1 MRGQKN
7 TRGKHRRSATFESAI
22 TQRDFL
28 NGVMLGAGTSLL
40 GAQAPLLASGPTLA
54 SPNQAWYG
62 FGGIGDYASSHGN
75 TPEVV
80 ARAHEIMQGRF
91 DDPAASAI
99 KDPESYDVV
108 IVGAGIAGLGAA
120 FEFTKSRKAN
130 QSCLVLENH
139 PIFGGE
145 SKRNEFEVNGQ
156 HLIAPQGANSF
167 FVPAPTG
174 GEATY
179 AKGDAHYYAELNVP
193 RKFTY
198 QAWADENRRLQFGS
212 DNYGF
217 LYWLEQTAS
226 TGYFFDPRSD
236 ETEARWVRDP
246 WRNKLREM
254 PYRSSDKQDLMTWR
268 FGESKPYDGA
278 DYERWLDTMSYKDYI
293 EKVMG
298 LGSAVTA
305 HADPILASSVGLGC
319 DAVSAYAAY
328 AILLPGV
335 NAFQPAE
342 LRDFS
347 NLERHSFP
355 GGNDGFARYFIKRI
369 IPDAIEG
376 TDSFE
381 DILNQPVSFDAMDRA
396 GQAVRLRLNSTVVRV
411 EHEKSPAGSDHVLVT
426 YVRENQLHRVR
437 TRAVVMATGAWV
449 NKYAV
454 RDLPDSYAAAF
465 AEFQHSAFLVANVAL
480 TNWRFLYELGI
491 TACRWSGGFGTSCN
505 IRQPMMVGDY
515 QPPLTPDQPIVLS
528 FYVPFYYPGETARK
542 QGTLGRTDMLGS
554 SYAEYENRILAQMK
568 RLFASAGFDAQ
579 RDVAGI
585 ILNRCGHAY
594 VAPTPGFY
602 FGQNGRPAPR
612 DVVRERFGRIAFG
625 HSELH
630 GNQHWGSAANEGAR
644 AMQQVLE
651 TV

>member
-1 MRGQKN
+1 
-7 TRGKHRRSATFESAI
+7 
-22 TQRDFL
+22 
-28 NGVMLGAGTSLL
+28 MLGAGTSLL
-40 GAQAPLLASGPTLA
+40 NARAPLLASDLA
-54 SPNQAWYG
+54 LESPDQAWYG

-80 ARAHEIMQGRF
+80 ARAHEIRQGRF
-91 DDPAASAI
+91 DSLTADAI
-99 KDPESYDVV
+99 EDAGSFDVV

-120 FEFTKSRKAN
+120 FEFTNSRKTD
-130 QSCLVLENH
+130 QTCLILENH

-145 SKRNEFEVNGQ
+145 SKRNEFEVGGQ
-156 HLIAPQGANSF
+156 RLIAPQGANGFS
-167 FVPAPTG
+167 VPASTG
-174 GEATY
+174 VDAAY
-179 AKGDAHYYAELNVP
+179 AKGDAYYYAELNVP
-193 RKFTY
+193 REFTY
-198 QAWADENRRLQFGS
+198 QSWADDASDLQFGS

-226 TGYFFDPRSD
+226 TGYFVDAVPR

-246 WRNKLREM
+246 WRNGLRDM
-254 PYRSSDKQDLMTWR
+254 PYSPTDKQDLLTWR
-268 FGESKPYDGA
+268 YGEDKPYAGA
-278 DYERWLDTMSYKDYI
+278 DYEQWLDTMTYKDYI
-293 EKVMG
+293 EGVMG
-298 LGSAVTA
+298 LSSAVTA

-347 NLERHSFP
+347 DFERHSFP
-355 GGNDGFARYFIKRI
+355 GGTDGFARYFIKRI

-381 DILNQPVSFDAMDRA
+381 DILNQPVNFAAMDRP
-396 GQAVRLRLNSTVVRV
+396 GQAVRLRLNATVVRV
-411 EHEKSPAGSDHVLVT
+411 EHESSPSGSDHVLVS
-426 YVRENQLHRVR
+426 YARGNQVHRVR
-437 TRAVVMATGAWV
+437 ARAVVMATGAWV

-454 RDLPDSYAAAF
+454 KDLPDSYAAAF

-505 IRQPMMVGDY
+505 IRQPMTVGDY
-515 QPPLTPDQPIVLS
+515 QPPLAPDQPIVLS
-528 FYVPFYYPGETARK
+528 FYVPFYYPGETART
-542 QGTLGRTDMLGS
+542 QGILGRTDMLGS
-554 SYAEYENRILAQMK
+554 SYAEYENQILAQMN
-568 RLFASAGFDAQ
+568 RLFAGAGFDAH

-585 ILNRCGHAY
+585 ILNRWGHAY

-630 GNQHWGSAANEGAR
+630 GNQHWGSAADEGAR

-651 TV
+651 IV